1 LNNTISSHI
10 TYLYK
15 SITYKYRLEF
25 RHHEEQSEAAPQ
37 HESSKAEGEK
47 IQMEVNQDS
56 LFKLFKL
63 LPMMHS
69 TLNEVLRHQ
78 ENTMR
83 HLKFL
88 DQKMEGITRKLA
100 SVHNTGPFE
109 SEHVARLLSKL
120 PLNSVDEMTEFL
132 GEINDAI
139 ADKSITIE
147 YLVSKN

>member
-1 LNNTISSHI
+1 MGRAMNQI
-10 TYLYK
+10 
-15 SITYKYRLEF
+15 
-25 RHHEEQSEAAPQ
+25 
-37 HESSKAEGEK
+37 
-47 IQMEVNQDS
+47 EVNQDS
-56 LFKLFKL
+56 LLKLFKL

-69 TLNEVLRHQ
+69 TLNEVLRRQ

-83 HLKFL
+83 HLKLL
-88 DQKMEGITRKLA
+88 DQKMETITRKLA
-100 SVHNTGPFE
+100 GVVHNAGPSE

-139 ADKSITIE
+139 ADKSITTE

>member
-1 LNNTISSHI
+1 
-10 TYLYK
+10 
-15 SITYKYRLEF
+15 
-25 RHHEEQSEAAPQ
+25 
-37 HESSKAEGEK
+37 
-47 IQMEVNQDS
+47 
-56 LFKLFKL
+56 
-63 LPMMHS
+63 MMHP

-83 HLKFL
+83 HLKLL
-88 DQKMEGITRKLA
+88 DQKMEGITRKLVG
-100 SVHNTGPFE
+100 VHNTGPSE